1 MGPPFQVV
9 SGPASEEAASV
20 DLPPPSEPFLY
31 LSPDTQPL
39 EADPSLGIDS
49 QGTLP
54 SPYLSDSVF
63 RGETA
68 SVSQQSVSSLASE
81 AETVSGVESDGADSS
96 QVGLPPGQ
104 FQVVRGKQRKR
115 RRPEAERLAA
125 GSPVK
130 PADAKR
136 MVSGRL
142 ASPVRQS
149 LDMFRDSQSSP

>member
-1 MGPPFQVV
+1 MQNIFM
-9 SGPASEEAASV
+9 
-20 DLPPPSEPFLY
+20 
-31 LSPDTQPL
+31 
-39 EADPSLGIDS
+39 
-49 QGTLP
+49 LP

-68 SVSQQSVSSLASE
+68 SVSQQSVSSLASK
-81 AETVSGVESDGADSS
+81 AETVSGMESDGADSS

-115 RRPEAERLAA
+115 RRLEAERLAT

-142 ASPVRQS
+142 ASPVRQVPGHVQGLTVFS
-149 LDMFRDSQSSP
+149 LSVRGDGPSCLST

>member
-1 MGPPFQVV
+1 VEDQPTNVAEAYPSDVV
-9 SGPASEEAASV
+9 DDYPSGV
-20 DLPPPSEPFLY
+20 
-31 LSPDTQPL
+31 
-39 EADPSLGIDS
+39 
-49 QGTLP
+49 LP

-68 SVSQQSVSSLASE
+68 SVFQQSVSSLASE
-81 AETVSGVESDGADSS
+81 AETVSGMESDGADSS

-115 RRPEAERLAA
+115 RRPEAERLAT

-130 PADAKR
+130 PADAKQ